1 MKKKLLVAAIA
12 VIMVVT
18 AVTGVS
24 LAYLKDTD
32 SAKNVMTAG
41 NVKIEQNEKDRN
53 GNDFVQ
59 NQKLFPAVITGAL
72 TKNADG
78 LWTDSINNEIDKIV
92 TVTNT
97 GTESAYI
104 RTIIA
109 FETQRHYAEGSSTVF
124 TNLHDVYLG
133 VNGSFDYLDQYITIN
148 GVEYCLAVY
157 TYKGAAGNGK
167 IAAGETTESSL
178 RQIFLSPE
186 AGNEFYDLFGEQYDI
201 LVVSQA
207 VQTEGFE
214 NAESALNAAFGEI
227 TEEKALEW
235 FANVQ

>member
-1 MKKKLLVAAIA
+1 MKKKLLVAALA

-18 AVTGVS
+18 AIAGAS
-24 LAYLKDTD
+24 LAYLQDTD

-41 NVKIEQNEKDRN
+41 NVLIEQNEKDRD
-53 GNDFVQ
+53 GNDFVDD
-59 NQKLFPAVITGAL
+59 QKLYPAVINGAL
-72 TKNADG
+72 TKEDG

-109 FETQRHYAEGSSTVF
+109 FETQRHYREGSSTEF

-133 VNGSFDYLDQYITIN
+133 VNGSFDYLDMYITVG
-148 GVEYCLAVY
+148 GVEYCLAAY
-157 TYKGAAGNGK
+157 TYEGASGDGK

-178 RQIFLSPE
+178 RQIFLAPT
-186 AGNEFYDLFGEQYDI
+186 ADNEFYALFGEYDI
-201 LVVSQA
+201 LVLSQA
-207 VQTEGFE
+207 VQTEGF
-214 NAESALNAAFGEI
+214 ADADTALNTAFGEI
-227 TEEKALEW
+227 TEENATTW

>member
-18 AVTGVS
+18 AIAGTS

-41 NVKIEQNEKDRN
+41 NVKIQQNELDRD
-53 GNDFVQ
+53 GNDFEP
-59 NQKLFPAVITGAL
+59 NQKLLPAVITGAL

-109 FETQRHYAEGSSTVF
+109 FETQRHYKEGSSTDF

-133 VNGSFDYLDQYITIN
+133 VNGSFDYLDQYITID
-148 GVEYCLAVY
+148 GVEYCLAAY
-157 TYKGAAGNGK
+157 TYKGASGDGK

-178 RQIFLSPE
+178 RQIFLSPD
-186 AGNEFYDLFGEQYDI
+186 ATNDFYDLFGTEYNI

-207 VQTEGFE
+207 VQTEGF
-214 NAESALNAAFGEI
+214 AGADAALNAAFGEI
-227 TEEKALEW
+227 TEAKATEW
-235 FANVQ
+235 FTPIA

>member
-41 NVKIEQNEKDRN
+41 KVTIVQNEKDGQ
-53 GNDFVQ
+53 GNDFVDG
-59 NQKLFPAVITGAL
+59 QKLLPAVYTSL
-72 TKNADG
+72 TSENG
-78 LWTDSINNEIDKIV
+78 MWTDAVKNKIDKVI

-109 FETQRHYAEGSSTVF
+109 FETQRHYVENSSTEF
-124 TNLHDVYLG
+124 TDLHDVYLG
-133 VNGSFDYLDQYITIN
+133 VNGSFDYLDMYITIN
-148 GVEYCLAVY
+148 GVEYCLAAY
-157 TYKGAAGNGK
+157 TYEGASGDGK

-178 RQIFLSPE
+178 RQFFLSPE
-186 AGNEFYDLFGEQYDI
+186 AGNEFYELFGEQYDI